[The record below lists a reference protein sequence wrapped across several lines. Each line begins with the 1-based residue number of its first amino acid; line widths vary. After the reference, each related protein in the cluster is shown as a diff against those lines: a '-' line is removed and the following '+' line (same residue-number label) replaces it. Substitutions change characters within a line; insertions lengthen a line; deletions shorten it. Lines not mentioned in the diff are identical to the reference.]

1 MAEQLTLRG
10 TLKGHNGW
18 VTQIA
23 TTPMF
28 PDMILSSSRDKSIII
43 WKLTKVRW
51 QGSISLNV
59 KPHHLRLHFLVRV
72 SLEFL

>member
-28 PDMILSSSRDKSIII
+28 PDMILSASRDKSIII
-43 WKLTKVRW
+43 WKLTKVYLC
-51 QGSISLNV
+51 QEISFGSGRIYSHESIDSL
-59 KPHHLRLHFLVRV
+59 KDYEH
-72 SLEFL
+72 